1 MKNHEYF
8 DPDNPGSGSE
18 LPPDGDYTGELAE
31 NPQQEEY
38 SLPEDVDQ
46 IVEWAEKEGNPLYP
60 VPVIWSRQE
69 FKEFILSVREE
80 NE

>member
-46 IVEWAEKEGNPLYP
+46 IVQEVKQDFHQPDEDALSQPG
-60 VPVIWSRQE
+60 VPVEEFRDQE
-69 FKEFILSVREE
+69 
-80 NE
+80 